1 MPNISD
7 YVRHNNT
14 VILGEA
20 VATSIFNV
28 LSTKK
33 SSGDEGNRTLV
44 LNTLQCFLH
53 V

>member
-33 SSGDEGNRTLV
+33 SKVEMKGIEPL
-44 LNTLQCFLH
+44 C
-53 V
+53 